1 MYRLAALVL
10 SSCLFGACV
19 DTGPGPVSQAD
30 GQVAAPARFARIDRL
45 MRSARARALV
55 RDAAG
60 ITAMRGPISSEGL
73 ALLRGRIPHDL
84 RRQDVPRFLDGR
96 RLFGDAL
103 SRWVAVLESGAGA
116 EAILRATSELDDA
129 TQGWIDAYLGR
140 ATESAV

>member
-10 SSCLFGACV
+10 ISCLFGACV
-19 DTGPGPVSQAD
+19 NAGPGSASQAD

-45 MRSARARALV
+45 MRSARAHAIA
-55 RDAAG
+55 RDAVA
-60 ITAMRGPISSEGL
+60 ITGLRGPISSEGL

-84 RRQDVPRFLDGR
+84 RRQDVPRFLDAR

-103 SRWVAVLESGAGA
+103 SRWVGVLESGAGA